1 MEPQIVTIPEIGQEI
16 IWEKNIIR
24 IPFNTQ
30 QERDK
35 KIYDLIKAL
44 QGEVGRLKREREEL
58 NFLCLTHEQARV
70 KIIDYLKS
78 KKTEGHGKIELFEI
92 ACSLRL
98 PAQQVECIL
107 EELKEEG
114 LIKEM

>member
-35 KIYDLIKAL
+35 KIYDLI
-44 QGEVGRLKREREEL
+44 
-58 NFLCLTHEQARV
+58 NC
-70 KIIDYLKS
+70 
-78 KKTEGHGKIELFEI
+78 
-92 ACSLRL
+92 
-98 PAQQVECIL
+98 
-107 EELKEEG
+107 
-114 LIKEM
+114 